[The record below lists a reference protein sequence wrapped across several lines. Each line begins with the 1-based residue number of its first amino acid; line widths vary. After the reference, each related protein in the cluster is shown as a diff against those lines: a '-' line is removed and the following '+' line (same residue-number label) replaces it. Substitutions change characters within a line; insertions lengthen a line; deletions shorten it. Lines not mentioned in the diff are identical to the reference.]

1 MQKRRTQ
8 RPVGGASQPYRYG
21 RLANGLRVVAEP
33 MPEAHSASIGVWC
46 QVGSRHERAE
56 EAGLAHFLE
65 HLCFKGTARRT
76 ARDIS
81 EEIDRLGGELNAFT
95 TRENTAFYASVL
107 GEHLPHAVD
116 LLNDLVL
123 HPALTARDVAKE
135 RQVII
140 EEIRMVDDNP
150 EEMVHDLHARQ
161 LWGRHPLGRPVQ
173 GTAQS
178 VGRLSRRQ
186 VVQFWQRH
194 YQPSRLVIAVAG
206 RLQWRPLLRQLDRTF
221 GRWRLRPPYPMS
233 EPSAPPAPPAHSGAR
248 FVRRTLTQL
257 HCCLSAPG
265 LTQNHP
271 DRYAGYLL
279 NTILGGSV
287 SSRLFQEVRERRG
300 LAYTVYSS
308 QHSFSDTGTTS
319 IYAACQPSAGA
330 KVVALI
336 ERELRALA
344 RTGVGRRELRQA
356 KEQLRGTVLLGL
368 EHSHARMSRLARDL
382 FYLGRLVPI
391 EEGLRAMEAVT
402 PSELRRLAAALFVP
416 SSYSLTLLGPSAKG
430 VARRGLSA
438 S

>member
-1 MQKRRTQ
+1 MQGRTHRRS
-8 RPVGGASQPYRYG
+8 GGGGSQPCRSG

-33 MPEAHSASIGVWC
+33 MPEALSVSIGVWC
-46 QVGSRHERAE
+46 LVGSRHEQDE

-65 HLCFKGTARRT
+65 HLCFKGTEHRS

-95 TRENTAFYASVL
+95 TREHTTFYTTVL
-107 GEHLPHAVD
+107 GEHLPHAVN
-116 LLNDLVL
+116 LLEDLVL
-123 HPALTARDVAKE
+123 HPALTARDVEKE
-135 RQVII
+135 RQVIL

-173 GTAQS
+173 GTAHS

-186 VVQFWQRH
+186 VLRFWQRH
-194 YQPSRLVIAVAG
+194 YQPSRIVIAAAG
-206 RLQWRPLLRQLDRTF
+206 RLQWRPLLRQLERSF
-221 GRWRLRPPYPMS
+221 GRWRPK
-233 EPSAPPAPPAHSGAR
+233 PSAEPLRTPPPAHHGVR
-248 FVRRTLTQL
+248 FIRRPLTQL

-265 LTQNHP
+265 LPHNHP
-271 DRYAGYLL
+271 DRYVGYLL
-279 NTILGGSV
+279 NAMLGGSV

-308 QHSFSDTGTTS
+308 QHSFADTGTTS
-319 IYAACQPSAGA
+319 IYAACHPSAGS

-344 RTGVGRRELRQA
+344 RSGVGRRELNQA

-368 EHSHARMSRLARDL
+368 EHPHARMSRIARDVL
-382 FYLGRLVPI
+382 YLGRLVSI
-391 EEGLRAMEAVT
+391 EEGLRAVDAVT
-402 PSELRRLAAALFVP
+402 PSQVRRLAAALFVP
-416 SSYSLTLLGPSAKG
+416 SNYSMTLLGPSA
-430 VARRGLSA
+430 RGLALRA
-438 S
+438 SLS

>member
-1 MQKRRTQ
+1 MRGRTNRRSG
-8 RPVGGASQPYRYG
+8 GGASQPHRCG
-21 RLANGLRVVAEP
+21 RLANGLRVAAEP
-33 MPEAHSASIGVWC
+33 MPDAQSVSIGVWC
-46 QVGSRHERAE
+46 LVGSRHEQDE

-65 HLCFKGTARRT
+65 HLCFKGTARRS

-95 TRENTAFYASVL
+95 TRENTAFYATVL

-116 LLNDLVL
+116 LLEDLVL
-123 HPALTARDVAKE
+123 HPALTARDVEKE
-135 RQVII
+135 RQVIL

-173 GTAQS
+173 GTMHS

-186 VVQFWQRH
+186 VLRFWQRH
-194 YQPSRLVIAVAG
+194 YQPSRMVIAAAG
-206 RLQWRPLLRQLDRTF
+206 RLQWRPLLRQLERSF
-221 GRWRLRPPYPMS
+221 GRWRPR
-233 EPSAPPAPPAHSGAR
+233 PSAEPFRTPPPAHSGMR
-248 FVRRTLTQL
+248 FVRRPLTQL

-265 LTQNHP
+265 LSHNHP

-308 QHSFSDTGTTS
+308 QHSFADTGTTS
-319 IYAACQPSAGA
+319 IYAACHPSAGA
-330 KVVALI
+330 KVVTLI

-344 RTGVGRRELRQA
+344 RSGVGRRELNQA

-368 EHSHARMSRLARDL
+368 EHPHARMSRLARDS
-382 FYLGRLVPI
+382 FYFGRIVPI
-391 EEGLRAMEAVT
+391 EEGLCAVEAVT
-402 PSELRRLAAALFVP
+402 PSQVRRLAAALFVP
-416 SSYSLTLLGPSAKG
+416 SSYSMTLLGPSARG
-430 VARRGLSA
+430 VVRG
-438 S
+438 

>member
-1 MQKRRTQ
+1 MRQRRRNQ
-8 RPVGGASQPYRYG
+8 RTVGGASEFSRCG

-33 MPEAHSASIGVWC
+33 MPEAQSVSLGVWC
-46 QVGSRHERAE
+46 EVGSRHEQAG

-65 HLCFKGTARRT
+65 HLCFKGTVRRS

-95 TRENTAFYASVL
+95 TREHTAFYATVL
-107 GEHLPHAVD
+107 GEHLSHAVD
-116 LLNDLVL
+116 LLKDLVL
-123 HPALTARDVAKE
+123 HPALTARDVEKE
-135 RQVII
+135 RQVIL

-173 GTAQS
+173 GTMHS

-186 VVQFWQRH
+186 VLRFWRRH
-194 YQPSRLVIAVAG
+194 YQPPRMVIAAAG
-206 RLQWRPLLRQLDRTF
+206 RLQWRPFLRQLERSF
-221 GRWRLRPPYPMS
+221 GRWRPRPAAVPLQ
-233 EPSAPPAPPAHSGAR
+233 EAPPLGQGGVR
-248 FVRRTLTQL
+248 FVRRPLTQL

-265 LTQNHP
+265 LPHNHP

-308 QHSFSDTGTTS
+308 QHSFADTGTTS
-319 IYAACQPSAGA
+319 IYAACHPAAGA
-330 KVVALI
+330 RVVKLI
-336 ERELRALA
+336 ERELRDLA
-344 RTGVGRRELRQA
+344 RTGVGRRELNQA

-368 EHSHARMSRLARDL
+368 EHPHARMGRLARDL
-382 FYLGRLVPI
+382 FYLGRIVPVD
-391 EEGLRAMEAVT
+391 EGLRAVERVA
-402 PSELRRLAAALFVP
+402 PSQIRRLAASLFVP
-416 SSYSLTLLGPSAKG
+416 SSYSLTLLGPSA
-430 VARRGLSA
+430 RGLARLATLS
-438 S
+438 

>member
-1 MQKRRTQ
+1 MQGGKSQ
-8 RPVGGASQPYRYG
+8 RAVGGASQPYRYG
-21 RLANGLRVVAEP
+21 RLANGLQVVAEP
-33 MPEAHSASIGVWC
+33 MPDAQSVSVGVWC
-46 QVGSRHERAE
+46 QVGSRHEQAE

-65 HLCFKGTARRT
+65 HLCFKGTDRRS

-95 TRENTAFYASVL
+95 TRENTAFYATVL
-107 GEHLPHAVD
+107 GEHLPQAVD

-123 HPALTARDVAKE
+123 HPALTARDVEKE
-135 RQVII
+135 RQVVI

-173 GTAQS
+173 GTMRS

-186 VVQFWQRH
+186 VLRFWRRH
-194 YQPSRLVIAVAG
+194 YRPSGIVIAAAG

-221 GRWRLRPPYPMS
+221 GRWRPRPAAS
-233 EPSAPPAPPAHSGAR
+233 QSGETPPAPPAHHGVR

-308 QHSFSDTGTTS
+308 QHSFADTGTTS
-319 IYAACQPSAGA
+319 VYAACQPSAGA
-330 KVVALI
+330 RVVKLI

-344 RTGVGRRELRQA
+344 RVGVGRRELNQA

-368 EHSHARMSRLARDL
+368 EHPHARMSRLARDL
-382 FYLGRLVPI
+382 FYLGRVTPI
-391 EEGLRAMEAVT
+391 EEGLRTVEAVT
-402 PSELRRLAAALFVP
+402 PSQLRRLAAALFVP
-416 SSYSLTLLGPSAKG
+416 SAYSLTLLGPSAPG
-430 VARRGLSA
+430 VPHRL
-438 S
+438 

>member
-1 MQKRRTQ
+1 MAR
-8 RPVGGASQPYRYG
+8 PYRYG
-21 RLANGLRVVAEP
+21 RLANGLRVLAEP
-33 MPEAHSASIGVWC
+33 MSESQSVAIGVWC
-46 QVGSRHERAE
+46 QVGSRHELSE

-65 HLCFKGTARRT
+65 HLCFKGTAHRS

-95 TRENTAFYASVL
+95 TREHTAFYASVL

-116 LLNDLVL
+116 LLADLVL
-123 HPALTARDVAKE
+123 HPGLTARDVEKE
-135 RQVII
+135 RQVVI

-173 GTAQS
+173 GTAHS

-186 VVQFWQRH
+186 VVGFWRNH
-194 YQPSRLVIAVAG
+194 YRPSNMIVAAAG

-221 GRWRLRPPYPMS
+221 GRWRPRFS
-233 EPSAPPAPPAHSGAR
+233 AGRSGGAPPAPPARQGVR
-248 FVRRTLTQL
+248 FIRRSLTQL

-265 LTQNHP
+265 LPQHHP
-271 DRYAGYLL
+271 DRFAGYLL

-308 QHSFSDTGTTS
+308 QHSFADTGTTS
-319 IYAACQPSAGA
+319 VYAACQPSAGA
-330 KVVALI
+330 KVVKLI
-336 ERELRALA
+336 ERELHALA
-344 RTGVGRRELRQA
+344 RTGVGRRELGQA

-368 EHSHARMSRLARDL
+368 EHPHARMSRLAREL
-382 FYLGRLVPI
+382 LYLDRVTPI
-391 EEGLRAMEAVT
+391 EEGLRAVEAVT
-402 PSELRRLAAALFVP
+402 PSQVRRLAASLFVP
-416 SSYSLTLLGPSAKG
+416 STYSVTLLGPSAPG
-430 VARRGLSA
+430 VSHRS
-438 S
+438 

>member
-1 MQKRRTQ
+1 MQRRRTQ
-8 RPVGGASQPYRYG
+8 RLVGGASKPYRVG
-21 RLANGLRVVAEP
+21 RLANGLQVVAEP

-46 QVGSRHERAE
+46 QVGSRHERAD

-65 HLCFKGTARRT
+65 HLCFKGTARRS

-123 HPALTARDVAKE
+123 HPALTARDVEKE

-178 VGRLSRRQ
+178 VGRLTRRH

-221 GRWRLRPPYPMS
+221 GRWRPRPTTDHQTSP
-233 EPSAPPAPPAHSGAR
+233 PPAHSGVR
-248 FVRRTLTQL
+248 FVRRALTQL

-308 QHSFSDTGTTS
+308 QHSFADTGTTS

-330 KVVALI
+330 KVVKLI
-336 ERELRALA
+336 ERELRSLA
-344 RTGVGRRELRQA
+344 RVGVGRRELRQA

-368 EHSHARMSRLARDL
+368 EHPHARMSRLARDL
-382 FYLGRLVPI
+382 FYLGRIVPI
-391 EEGLRAMEAVT
+391 EEGLRALEAVT
-402 PSELRRLAAALFVP
+402 PSQIRRLAASLFVP
-416 SSYSLTLLGPSAKG
+416 SSYSLTLLGPSAPG
-430 VARRGLSA
+430 VPHRL
-438 S
+438 

>member
-1 MQKRRTQ
+1 MPR
-8 RPVGGASQPYRYG
+8 PYRYG
-21 RLANGLRVVAEP
+21 RLANGLQVLAEP
-33 MPEAHSASIGVWC
+33 MPESQSVAIGVWC
-46 QVGSRHERAE
+46 QVGSRHEQAE

-65 HLCFKGTARRT
+65 HLCFKGTTRRS

-95 TRENTAFYASVL
+95 TREQTAFYTTVL
-107 GEHLPHAVD
+107 GDHLPHAVD
-116 LLNDLVL
+116 LLGDLML
-123 HPALTARDVAKE
+123 HPGLTARDVDRE
-135 RQVII
+135 RQVVI

-173 GTAQS
+173 GTALS

-186 VVQFWQRH
+186 VVRFWREH
-194 YQPSRLVIAVAG
+194 YRPSNMIIAAAG

-221 GRWRLRPPYPMS
+221 GRWRSQLASGRPA
-233 EPSAPPAPPAHSGAR
+233 EAPPARHGVR
-248 FVRRTLTQL
+248 FIKRSLAQL

-265 LTQNHP
+265 LPQHHP

-308 QHSFSDTGTTS
+308 QHSFADTGTTS

-330 KVVALI
+330 RVVKLI

-344 RTGVGRRELRQA
+344 RAGVGRRELHQA
-356 KEQLRGTVLLGL
+356 KEQVRGTVLLGL
-368 EHSHARMSRLARDL
+368 EHPHARMSRLAREL
-382 FYLGRLVPI
+382 FYLGRVTTI

-402 PSELRRLAAALFVP
+402 PSQLRRLAAALFVP
-416 SSYSLTLLGPSAKG
+416 STYSLTLLGPSAPG
-430 VARRGLSA
+430 MPHRL
-438 S
+438 

>member
-1 MQKRRTQ
+1 MSRSFRH
-8 RPVGGASQPYRYG
+8 G
-21 RLANGLRVVAEP
+21 RLANGLQVLAEP
-33 MPEAHSASIGVWC
+33 MPESQSVAIGVWC
-46 QVGSRHERAE
+46 QVGSRHEQAE

-65 HLCFKGTARRT
+65 HLCFKGTTHRS

-95 TRENTAFYASVL
+95 TREQTAFYATVL

-116 LLNDLVL
+116 LLGDLVI
-123 HPALTARDVAKE
+123 HPRLTARDVDKE
-135 RQVII
+135 RQVVI

-173 GTAQS
+173 GTALS

-186 VVQFWQRH
+186 VVRFWREH
-194 YQPSRLVIAVAG
+194 YRPSNMIIAAAG
-206 RLQWRPLLRQLDRTF
+206 RLKWRPLLRQLDRTF
-221 GRWRLRPPYPMS
+221 GRWRSRPAIGRPAG
-233 EPSAPPAPPAHSGAR
+233 APPARHGVR
-248 FVRRTLTQL
+248 FIRRPLAQL

-265 LTQNHP
+265 LPQHHP

-308 QHSFSDTGTTS
+308 QHSFADTGTTS

-330 KVVALI
+330 RVLALI
-336 ERELRALA
+336 EQELRALA
-344 RTGVGRRELRQA
+344 RVGVGRRELNQA
-356 KEQLRGTVLLGL
+356 KEQVRGTVLLGL
-368 EHSHARMSRLARDL
+368 EHPHARMSRLARDL
-382 FYLGRLVPI
+382 FYLGRVTTI
-391 EEGLRAMEAVT
+391 EEGLRAIEAVT
-402 PSELRRLAAALFVP
+402 PSLLRRLAAALFVP
-416 SSYSLTLLGPSAKG
+416 SSYSLTLLGPSAPG
-430 VARRGLSA
+430 MPRH
-438 S
+438 

>member
-1 MQKRRTQ
+1 MRQLKRSKS
-8 RPVGGASQPYRYG
+8 PIGGVSELSRCG
-21 RLANGLRVVAEP
+21 RLSNGLRVVAEP
-33 MPEAHSASIGVWC
+33 MPDAQSVSIGVWC
-46 QVGSRHERAE
+46 GVGSRHEQAE

-65 HLCFKGTARRT
+65 HLCFKGTARRS

-95 TRENTAFYASVL
+95 TREHTAFYATVL
-107 GEHLPHAVD
+107 GEHLSHAVN
-116 LLNDLVL
+116 LLEDLVL
-123 HPALTARDVAKE
+123 HPTLTARDVEKE
-135 RQVII
+135 RQVIL

-173 GTAQS
+173 GTTYS

-186 VVQFWQRH
+186 VLRFWRRH
-194 YQPSRLVIAVAG
+194 YQPPRMIIAAAG
-206 RLQWRPLLRQLDRTF
+206 RLQWRPFLRQLEQNF
-221 GRWRLRPPYPMS
+221 GRWRPRPAV
-233 EPSAPPAPPAHSGAR
+233 EPSEAPPPAHGGVR
-248 FVRRTLTQL
+248 FVRRPLTQL

-265 LTQNHP
+265 LPHNHP

-308 QHSFSDTGTTS
+308 QHSFTDTGTTS
-319 IYAACQPSAGA
+319 IYAACHPAAGA
-330 KVVALI
+330 KVVQLI

-344 RTGVGRRELRQA
+344 RTGVGRRELNQA

-368 EHSHARMSRLARDL
+368 EHPHARMSRLARDV
-382 FYLGRLVPI
+382 FYLGRLEPI
-391 EEGLRAMEAVT
+391 DEGLRAVEAVT
-402 PSELRRLAAALFVP
+402 PSQLRRLAAALFVP
-416 SSYSLTLLGPSAKG
+416 SSYSLTLLGPSARG
-430 VARRGLSA
+430 VAHLELSA
-438 S
+438 A

>member
-1 MQKRRTQ
+1 MRQVRRNQ
-8 RPVGGASQPYRYG
+8 SLSGGASRPYRYG

-33 MPEAHSASIGVWC
+33 MPEAQSVSIGVWC
-46 QVGSRHERAE
+46 HVGSRHEQAE

-65 HLCFKGTARRT
+65 HLCFKGTDRRS

-95 TRENTAFYASVL
+95 TRENTAFYSTVL

-123 HPALTARDVAKE
+123 HPALTARDVEKE

-178 VGRLSRRQ
+178 VGQLSRRQ
-186 VVQFWQRH
+186 VVRFWRRH
-194 YQPSRLVIAVAG
+194 YQPSSMVVAVAG
-206 RLQWRPLLRQLDRTF
+206 RLQWRPLLRQLNRTF
-221 GRWRLRPPYPMS
+221 GRWRPG
-233 EPSAPPAPPAHSGAR
+233 PSVESYAPTAPPAQHGVR
-248 FVRRTLTQL
+248 FVRRELAQL
-257 HCCLSAPG
+257 HCCLSTPG
-265 LTQNHP
+265 LSQHHP

-308 QHSFSDTGTTS
+308 QHSFTDTGTTS

-330 KVVALI
+330 RVVKLI

-344 RTGVGRRELRQA
+344 RVGAGRRELRQA

-368 EHSHARMSRLARDL
+368 EHPHARMSRLARDL
-382 FYLGRLVPI
+382 FYLGRIVPI
-391 EEGLRAMEAVT
+391 EEGLRAVESVT
-402 PSELRRLAAALFVP
+402 PSQLRRLASSLFVP
-416 SSYSLTLLGPSAKG
+416 SSYSLTLLGPSAPG
-430 VARRGLSA
+430 MPHRR
-438 S
+438 